1 MGLDIL
7 FAVAVAVIF
16 PPLAVP
22 VAVFLALWWLL
33 FETQA

>member
-7 FAVAVAVIF
+7 FLVAVAVLF
-16 PPLAVP
+16 PPLGVP
-22 VAVFLALWWLL
+22 LAIFLALWWLL